1 MESSGDLASAS
12 TGELVE
18 TLEVVLRELLPREVP
33 GSGTEALELAERVG
47 RVLDLGQALLAVLA
61 ARVDAVGAHRQLG
74 RQSAQAWL
82 CNRLGMRKGRAS
94 ETVTV
99 GRQLGRLEETA
110 DRLMSGRLPWGQAVT
125 VAQSLER
132 LPAGEDVETGE
143 RILLELVDAGA
154 VPDET
159 AKIGRVIKERVDER
173 LERAPE
179 DVRRGYERSWIRMSS
194 SPGGGAHLHGW
205 LKPEDAAAVVETV
218 APLLRSRT
226 KEDDRDHA
234 QRTADALVS
243 CVTRGHRNAG
253 ITLIVDLPA
262 YAAKTGSLHPFDRR
276 PVAAA
281 SAADGPSSDAAS
293 DAVTLPGGG
302 VPPGRPA
309 ARLLDGTELS
319 VEDARRIAVFAGIS
333 SLVVGRS
340 GIPLYLGR
348 SERLASE
355 GQRRALEALYE
366 TCCVKGCTVPAHLAE
381 IHHLGRGW
389 SRGTP
394 TDIDHLAPACRWHNV
409 WIAANP
415 ERCHE
420 YRDARGR
427 AVIEVRAPW
436 ETAPASRRPAA
447 A

>member
-1 MESSGDLASAS
+1 MESGGGLANAS

-18 TLEVVLRELLPREVP
+18 AAESALLELLSREVP
-33 GSGTEALELAERVG
+33 GSGTAALELAERVG
-47 RVLDLGQALLAVLA
+47 RVLDLGQALLAVLT

-74 RQSAQAWL
+74 RQSASAWL
-82 CNRLGMRKGRAS
+82 RTRLGMRKGRAS
-94 ETVTV
+94 EIVTV
-99 GRQLGRLEETA
+99 GRQLIRLEETA
-110 DRLMSGRLPWGQAVT
+110 GRLLSGRLPWGQAAT
-125 VAQSLER
+125 IAQSLER
-132 LPAGEDVETGE
+132 LPSGEDVETGE
-143 RILLELVDAGA
+143 RILLDLVDAGA

-159 AKIGRVIKERVDER
+159 AKMGRVIKDRVDER
-173 LERAPE
+173 LERAPD
-179 DVRRGYERSWIRMSS
+179 DVKRGYERSWIRMSA
-194 SPGGGAHLHGW
+194 SPDGGAHLYGW
-205 LKPEDAAAVVETV
+205 LRPEDAAAVAGTM

-243 CVTRGHRNAG
+243 CATRGHRNAG
-253 ITLIVDLPA
+253 ITLVVDLAA
-262 YAAKTGSLHPFDRR
+262 YQAKTGSSYPFDQR
-276 PVAAA
+276 PSAA
-281 SAADGPSSDAAS
+281 SRPPSDATS
-293 DAVTLPGGG
+293 HPVTVLGRGAVR
-302 VPPGRPA
+302 GRSA

-319 VEDARRIAVFAGIS
+319 VEDARRVAVFAGIS
-333 SLVVGRS
+333 TLVVGRS
-340 GIPLYLGR
+340 GVPLYLGR

-415 ERCHE
+415 TRYHE
-420 YRDARGR
+420 YRDDRGK

-436 ETAPASRRPAA
+436 ETAPASRHPEAA
-447 A
+447 